1 MFSAKRLGSAF
12 FYQQYLLSE
21 SDILPNFYITSSTV
35 QNELSPT
42 RQKDVIPTK
51 GCSNCAKLEQELATY
66 KNEYFPFMLLVKNL
80 MFGYFEEPIPSM
92 ELER

>member
-1 MFSAKRLGSAF
+1 MIFGEKTGKCIFLSTIFTFRKRYIAKFLH
-12 FYQQYLLSE
+12 
-21 SDILPNFYITSSTV
+21 YIIDST
-35 QNELSPT
+35 NELSPT

-80 MFGYFEEPIPSM
+80 MFGYFEEPIPPM